1 MQPLT
6 VSPNPRIDARVG
18 LQADP
23 PLLEIQ
29 QLTVR
34 LGGRTILDRLEAT
47 VNGRVV
53 GLLGPNGAGKTTLV
67 RTLLGFF
74 KPSSGHV
81 NILGLSHVADSRAV
95 RSIIGYMPED
105 DAYVATMSAVRF
117 VRMMGELSGLP
128 PDAALERTHDAL
140 TYVGMGENRYRKIGS
155 FSTGMK
161 QMVKMAQALV
171 HGPKLL
177 LLDEPTNGLDPA
189 ARHRMLDLIRDI
201 GQDGKTGILL
211 SSHLLG
217 DVEAVCDE
225 VLILKAGQLAGRC
238 DLASEHQVART
249 FVDLET
255 LPPHPEF
262 GETLKKLGC
271 SVEVRGDGRFRVEV
285 PTDLDVLGIFAAAAA
300 EGLAL
305 RRFERTRD
313 SLQDIF
319 LRAMEDDHGRS

>member
-1 MQPLT
+1 MQALT
-6 VSPNPRIDARVG
+6 ISTNTRPY
-18 LQADP
+18 ADTDVRTTP

-29 QLTVR
+29 GLSVR
-34 LGGRTILDRLEAT
+34 LGGRTILDRLDT
-47 VNGRVV
+47 TINGRIV

-74 KPSSGHV
+74 KPSSGNAV
-81 NILGLSHVADSRAV
+81 VLGHSLATSGRTVC
-95 RSIIGYMPED
+95 SIIGYMPED
-105 DAYVATMSAVRF
+105 DAFISGLSAVRF

-140 TYVGMGENRYRKIGS
+140 TFVGMGENRYRKVGS

-161 QMVKMAQALV
+161 QMVKLAQALV
-171 HGPKLL
+171 HGPQLL

-189 ARHRMLDLIRDI
+189 ARQRMLELIQDI
-201 GQDGKTGILL
+201 GHEGKTGVLL

-225 VLILKAGQLAGRC
+225 VMILKDGRLAGRC
-238 DLASEHQVART
+238 DLASEHKAART

-255 LPPHPEF
+255 LPPSPQF
-262 GETLKKLGC
+262 GPVLERLGC
-271 SVEVRGDGRFRVEV
+271 TVEDRGDGRFRVEL
-285 PTDLDVLGIFAAAAA
+285 PSGLDVRSIFSAAAD
-300 EGLAL
+300 EGLGL

>member
-1 MQPLT
+1 MRLVTIPST
-6 VSPNPRIDARVG
+6 SNSHASGRVSNSA
-18 LQADP
+18 
-23 PLLEIQ
+23 PLLRIEG
-29 QLTVR
+29 LCVH
-34 LGGRTILDRLEAT
+34 LGGRTILDNLDAT
-47 VNGRVV
+47 ISGRIV

-74 KPSSGHV
+74 KPSAGNAFVLGHSLATAGKV
-81 NILGLSHVADSRAV
+81 VS
-95 RSIIGYMPED
+95 SIIGYMPED
-105 DAYVATMSAVRF
+105 DAHINDMSAVRF

-140 TYVGMGENRYRKIGS
+140 AFVGMGENRYRKIGS

-161 QMVKMAQALV
+161 QMVKLAQALV
-171 HGPKLL
+171 HGPRLL

-201 GQDGKTGILL
+201 GRNGQTGVLL

-217 DVEAVCDE
+217 DVEAVSDE
-225 VLILKAGQLAGRC
+225 VMILKGGRLAGHC
-238 DLASEHQVART
+238 DLASEHMAARS

-255 LPPHPEF
+255 LPPTTEF
-262 GETLKKLGC
+262 GEELRHLGC
-271 SVEVRGDGRFRVEV
+271 IVEDRSAGRFRVEL
-285 PTDLDVLGIFAAAAA
+285 PADLDARSLFAAAADA
-300 EGLAL
+300 GIAL

-319 LRAMEDDHGRS
+319 MRAMEDNHGRS

>member
-1 MQPLT
+1 MTISEKSKPRSGAE
-6 VSPNPRIDARVG
+6 VSGA
-18 LQADP
+18 P

-29 QLTVR
+29 GLSVR
-34 LGGRTILDRLEAT
+34 LGGKTILDRLDARIT
-47 VNGRVV
+47 GRVV

-74 KPSSGHV
+74 KPSSGNAFV
-81 NILGLSHVADSRAV
+81 LGHSLATAGRMVS
-95 RSIIGYMPED
+95 SIIGYMPED
-105 DAYVATMSAVRF
+105 HAFVSGMSAVRF

-128 PDAALERTHDAL
+128 ADTSLERTHDAL
-140 TYVGMGENRYRKIGS
+140 TFVGMGQERYRKVGS

-161 QMVKMAQALV
+161 QMVKLAQALV

-189 ARHRMLDLIRDI
+189 ARHRMLELIRDI
-201 GQDGKTGILL
+201 GREGRTGVLL

-225 VLILKAGQLAGRC
+225 VMILKAGRLAGRC
-238 DLASEHQVART
+238 DLASEHQAARV
-249 FVDLET
+249 FIDLET
-255 LPPHPEF
+255 LPPTQVF
-262 GETLKKLGC
+262 GGVLKSLGC
-271 SVEVRGDGRFRVEV
+271 DVEERGEGRFRVEL
-285 PTDLDVLGIFAAAAA
+285 PSDFDVTTIFAAAAD
-300 EGLAL
+300 EKLAL

-319 LRAMEDDHGRS
+319 MRAMEDDNGRS

>member
-1 MQPLT
+1 MQSLT
-6 VSPNPRIDARVG
+6 ISGNLQSGTHTG
-18 LQADP
+18 LQNSP

-29 QLTVR
+29 QLSVC
-34 LGGRTILDRLEAT
+34 LGGRTVLDRLDAT
-47 VNGRVV
+47 VTGRVV

-74 KPSSGHV
+74 KPASGNALV
-81 NILGLSHVADSRAV
+81 LGRSLADNTRSLC
-95 RSIIGYMPED
+95 SIIGYMPED
-105 DAYVATMSAVRF
+105 DAYIGKMSAVRF

-128 PDAALERTHDAL
+128 PNAALERTHDAL
-140 TYVGMGENRYRKIGS
+140 TFVGMGENRYRMIGS

-201 GQDGKTGILL
+201 GDDGKTGILL

-225 VLILKAGQLAGRC
+225 VLILKAGRLAGRC
-238 DLASEHQVART
+238 DLASEHQVDRT

-255 LPPHPEF
+255 LPPTQEF
-262 GETLKKLGC
+262 GGTLKGLGC
-271 SVEVRGDGRFRVEV
+271 EVEDRGEGRFRVEV
-285 PTDLDVLGIFAAAAA
+285 PPHLDVRTIFSAAAD

-319 LRAMEDDHGRS
+319 LRAMEDNHGPS